1 MLQTP
6 EALAT
11 ANISVSQFIKPV
23 CKIMGNSRIMPRRI
37 DTVEEGK
44 VMKDGAVWRLLRKA
58 VVAFEN

>member
-1 MLQTP
+1 
-6 EALAT
+6 
-11 ANISVSQFIKPV
+11 
-23 CKIMGNSRIMPRRI
+23 MPRRI